1 MKYGEFE
8 DWVQKNCMYETFY
21 VDSEGRS
28 ILVIRQLD
36 AWVMCNKFP
45 KQWVGLTDD
54 DVYLLETLHAPPI
67 HPDFVGGDDWGE
79 FVRAIEAKLKEKN
92 GK

>member
-8 DWVQKNCMYETFY
+8 DWVQKNCRYETFY

-36 AWVMCNKFP
+36 AWGMCNKFP
-45 KQWVGLTDD
+45 QPKQWVGFTDKEIDMWTDD
-54 DVYLLETLHAPPI
+54 KIDTWNIFGYESLP
-67 HPDFVGGDDWGE
+67 E

-92 GK
+92 F

>member
-28 ILVIRQLD
+28 ILVIRQMD
-36 AWVMCNKFP
+36 AWDMCNKFST
-45 KQWVGLTDD
+45 Q
-54 DVYLLETLHAPPI
+54 
-67 HPDFVGGDDWGE
+67 
-79 FVRAIEAKLKEKN
+79 KEQTKEQT
-92 GK
+92 